1 MVAGRRIVEHS
12 GRVLLTLA
20 PRPFRQAWGDDLVVA
35 LADVCADARR
45 HRGPIAAARL
55 TIVELFRLAV
65 SSLRARAGARTPVT
79 GGRAPR
85 RRPDQRRV
93 LSRLAH
99 DVRLGGRALAGSR
112 LTTIVA
118 VVTLALGIGVNTAAF
133 SILDATV
140 LRPMPFAQADR
151 LIEIW
156 NYDSAS
162 NFAYP
167 GFTPSLLREWRR
179 QTDLFDR
186 VEGYDIT
193 SYAYDAPGG
202 AEMVTGAVVTPG
214 VLGMLGVPPISGRLF
229 ADGDGR
235 GGTDARVVISERFWS
250 ESLGRSANV
259 VGRSLTFNGRAYEV
273 VGVMPASFMFPGQ
286 RTMFWVPYDADAP
299 PQTLVRQRLTAFAR
313 RAAAISNDRAMA
325 AVKERGLR
333 VASGAGAARPV
344 GASLTPRGAHRD
356 EKTSRSLMVLGGA
369 ALFLLLIVCANLANL
384 SLSRTIA
391 RARDFSVRSALGA
404 SRADLIRET
413 LVENLLVGAAGAVL
427 GCAAATLAIQA
438 TRRLLPTSMT
448 IASMNAIDLDG
459 RALAFTA
466 IAGVVTALVFGLA
479 PAILASRAGVAG
491 MLQRESRSTTGSV
504 ASRRLRSG
512 LVVAEVALAI
522 VLLVGAA
529 LMTRTF
535 IRLNAV
541 DRGFDTAGLVAL
553 RVGLPAQGYL
563 DPYAR
568 DGFIEAML
576 VKARS
581 IPGVIAATSGAVP
594 PETSQISFGKIET
607 EDRPGV
613 LSDELV
619 LPVYAVWPN
628 YFDTIG
634 LPIRKGR
641 ALAADEPQDHVVV
654 SESFARR
661 FWPDRDPVGARFT
674 LSGSSKT
681 VVGVAA
687 EVRQFELDDS
697 AGSFELY
704 VPLARPRGLPP
715 AAAAPPDAAIVAYR
729 TVVVRAA
736 EAAAAVEPLRRLVH
750 QVDPRVVIW
759 TIDPVE
765 RLFADAIAR
774 PRLVLLLMSVF
785 AGAGLVLAA
794 AGIYGVLSYL
804 VVQRRREIGIRVAL
818 GARPEGI
825 RRLVIGGGLKLT
837 CAGVILGVLAARSLV
852 RVMQAL
858 LFEVEPSDA
867 ASIAAVVAAVTVV
880 AIAASWWP
888 ARAAMRIDPVSLLRE
903 D

>member
-1 MVAGRRIVEHS
+1 VGGRRLVERS
-12 GRVLLTLA
+12 SRLVLGLA
-20 PRPFRQAWGDDLVVA
+20 PQPFRRAWGDDLVLT
-35 LADVCADARR
+35 LADACADARQR
-45 HRGPIAAARL
+45 RGSVAAMRL
-55 TIVELFRLAV
+55 TIVELLRLAAA
-65 SSLRARAGARTPVT
+65 SLRARAGVRTSIT
-79 GGRAPR
+79 GGFAPR
-85 RRPDQRRV
+85 RESRRTGR
-93 LSRLAH
+93 LSRLAN
-99 DVRLGGRALAGSR
+99 DLRLGWRALAASP
-112 LTTIVA
+112 LTTTVA

-151 LIEIW
+151 LTEIW
-156 NYDSAS
+156 NYDSTS
-162 NFAYP
+162 NFGYP
-167 GFTPSLLREWRR
+167 GFSSPLLREWRR

-202 AEMVTGAVVTPG
+202 AEMLTGAVVTPG
-214 VLGMLGVPPISGRLF
+214 VLGMLGVPPIAGRLF
-229 ADGDGR
+229 TEGDGR

-250 ESLGRSANV
+250 ESLGRAGDV
-259 VGRSLTFNGRAYEV
+259 VGRSLTFNGRGYEI

-299 PQTLVRQRLTAFAR
+299 PAQALAPPRLTAFAR
-313 RAAAISNDRAMA
+313 RAAAISNDGAMA

-333 VASGAGAARPV
+333 VATAAGVARPLT
-344 GASLTPRGAHRD
+344 ASLMSRGAHRD

-369 ALFLLLIVCANLANL
+369 VLFLLLIVCANLANL
-384 SLSRTIA
+384 SLSRTLA
-391 RARDFSVRSALGA
+391 RARDFSVRAAIGA
-404 SRADLIRET
+404 TGVDLIRET
-413 LVENLLVGAAGAVL
+413 LVENLIVGAAGAAA
-427 GCAAATLAIQA
+427 GCGVAAVAIQA

-448 IASMNAIDLDG
+448 ISSMNAIDLDG

-466 IAGVVTALVFGLA
+466 LAGVVTALVFGLG

-491 MLQRESRSTTGSV
+491 MLQRDSRSATGSI
-504 ASRRLRSG
+504 ASRRLRQV
-512 LVVAEVALAI
+512 LVVVEVALAI

-529 LMTRTF
+529 LMARTVV
-535 IRLNAV
+535 RLNAI

-553 RVGLPAQGYL
+553 RVGLPAPGYV

-568 DGFIEAML
+568 DAFVEAMMTR
-576 VKARS
+576 ARS
-581 IPGVIAATSGAVP
+581 LPGVIAVTSGAVP
-594 PETSQISFGKIET
+594 PETSQINFGQIET
-607 EDRPGV
+607 GDRPGV

-628 YFDTIG
+628 YFDVIG
-634 LPIRKGR
+634 LPIRQGR
-641 ALAADEPQDHVVV
+641 AFAADEPTDHVVV

-661 FWPDRDPVGARFT
+661 FWPDRDPVGATFK
-674 LSGSSKT
+674 LSGASKT

-704 VPLARPRGLPP
+704 FPLQRPRGLAP
-715 AAAAPPDAAIVAYR
+715 AAASPPDAAIVAYR
-729 TVVVRAA
+729 TVVARAA
-736 EAAAAVEPLRRLVH
+736 DAAAAAEPLKRLVH
-750 QVDPRVVIW
+750 QVDPRVVVW
-759 TIDPVE
+759 TVDPVE
-765 RLFADAIAR
+765 RLFDEAIAR

-794 AGIYGVLSYL
+794 AGIYGELSCL
-804 VVQRRREIGIRVAL
+804 VAQRRREIGIRVAL

-825 RRLVIGGGLKLT
+825 RRLVVGGGLKLT
-837 CAGVILGVLAARSLV
+837 FVGLVIGVLAARSLV

-880 AIAASWWP
+880 AVAASWWP
-888 ARAAMRIDPVSLLRE
+888 ARTAMRIDPVSLLRE